1 MSRLEELI
9 KEFCP
14 NGVRC
19 VTIGEI
25 CKISRGIVM
34 SKDFI
39 RDNQGDY
46 PVYSSQTEN
55 NGCLGYINSYKYD
68 GEYVTWTTDGA
79 NAGTV
84 FYRSGKFSITNVCG
98 LLEVKDLMIVNTKYL
113 YYALSIEARRYVN
126 QGMGNPKLMS
136 NIMASVQIP
145 LPALP
150 VQREIVRILDSFTLY
165 SAELTAELTARRKQ
179 YEYYRDK
186 LLNFSSEIQFFTL
199 GDVIIS
205 LNTGLNPRQFFHL
218 NTPDAKNYYV
228 TIRELQNGKIVFTD
242 KTDKINDTAL
252 KLCNN
257 RSNLEVG
264 DVLFSGTGTI
274 GTTAI
279 IDKPPLN
286 WNIKEGVYA
295 IKPNKRKINS
305 KFLMYLLQCQF
316 VRDLYLSKAA
326 GGTVQSVPMGEM
338 KKLKI
343 PVPPIEV
350 QERIVKVLDNFDAIC
365 SDLGIGL
372 PAEIEKRQK
381 QYEYYR
387 EKLLTFDMNPATI
400 FNGTERNG
408 TERGLIRLLQYVYG
422 FAFVRLGD
430 IATIERG
437 GNFQKKDFV
446 GNGYPCIHYGQI
458 YTKYGVSA
466 KKTITFISNE
476 VAKKSKIAKTN
487 DIIMAVTSENVED
500 VCKCVAWIGNEN
512 VAVSGHT
519 AIIHSAQNAKY
530 LAYYFYTS
538 MFFEQKRKYV
548 HGTKVIEVTPS
559 DLNSIIIPLPTL
571 ERQKEIVEILD
582 KFDSICNDLSAGLPA
597 EIEYRQKQYEYYRN
611 KLLMFKDKFKNGEK
625 ETKTEKSNKSRRRK
639 G

>member
-1 MSRLEELI
+1 MTKLEELI

-14 NGVRC
+14 NGVEYKKLGELGKFYGGLSGKSKNDFTNGNEKFITYKNVYANPSLNLDIEDRVKINPGERQNTLQYGDIIFTGSSETPDEC
-19 VTIGEI
+19 GFSSVITTKTSEKLYLNSFCFFFRLDNQSILLPDFAKHLFRAESIRYQIGKTASGVT
-25 CKISRGIVM
+25 RYNV
-34 SKDFI
+34 SKDKMK
-39 RDNQGDY
+39 Q
-46 PVYSSQTEN
+46 
-55 NGCLGYINSYKYD
+55 
-68 GEYVTWTTDGA
+68 
-79 NAGTV
+79 
-84 FYRSGKFSITNVCG
+84 
-98 LLEVKDLMIVNTKYL
+98 
-113 YYALSIEARRYVN
+113 
-126 QGMGNPKLMS
+126 
-136 NIMASVQIP
+136 VQIP

-179 YEYYRDK
+179 YEFYRDK
-186 LLNFSSEIQFFTL
+186 LLNFSSEIQFFAL
-199 GDVIIS
+199 GDVIVS

-242 KTDKINDTAL
+242 KTDKINDFAL

-257 RSNLEVG
+257 RSNLEIG

-305 KFLMYLLQCQF
+305 KFLMYLLQCQS

-343 PVPPIEV
+343 PVPPMEV

-387 EKLLTFDMNPATI
+387 EKLLTFDGKYATI
-400 FNGTERNG
+400 LTERNGTERNG
-408 TERGLIRLLQYVYG
+408 TERNGTERAGLIRLLQYVYG

-430 IATIERG
+430 IADIHTGTKPENILENVAKCEYINAGTTNSGYTSISNCEGDCITTPSRG
-437 GNFQKKDFV
+437 QGGIGFV
-446 GNGYPCIHYGQI
+446 GYQSNSFWLGPLCYCIRSKNDRVVN
-458 YTKYGVSA
+458 KYLFYYLSM
-466 KKTITFISNE
+466 N
-476 VAKKSKIAKTN
+476 KSKILELKKEGGVP
-487 DIIMAVTSENVED
+487 AVN
-500 VCKCVAWIGNEN
+500 
-512 VAVSGHT
+512 
-519 AIIHSAQNAKY
+519 
-530 LAYYFYTS
+530 
-538 MFFEQKRKYV
+538 R
-548 HGTKVIEVTPS
+548 S
-559 DLNSIIIPLPTL
+559 DLQNVMVKIPTL
-571 ERQKEIVEILD
+571 EKQKEIVEILD
-582 KFDSICNDLSAGLPA
+582 KFDSLCNDLSAGLPA
-597 EIEYRQKQYEYYRN
+597 EIEHRQKQYEYYRD
-611 KLLMFKDKFKNGEK
+611 KLLTF
-625 ETKTEKSNKSRRRK
+625 
-639 G
+639 

>member
-1 MSRLEELI
+1 MSKLEELI

-14 NGVRC
+14 NGV
-19 VTIGEI
+19 E
-25 CKISRGIVM
+25 CKSLLELVDIHKGIQFNK
-34 SKDFI
+34 KDMAK
-39 RDNQGDY
+39 DGSY
-46 PVYSSQTEN
+46 PVINGGIAPSGYIENYNEQENTITISQGGASAGYVNWLLTKFWAGAHCYVVKPLN
-55 NGCLGYINSYKYD
+55 NGILDNRYLFHFIKNNENILKQCQY
-68 GEYVTWTTDGA
+68 GA
-79 NAGTV
+79 G
-84 FYRSGKFSITNVCG
+84 IP
-98 LLEVKDLMIVNTKYL
+98 
-113 YYALSIEARRYVN
+113 ALAKSTIQE
-126 QGMGNPKLMS
+126 L
-136 NIMASVQIP
+136 QIP

-165 SAELTAELTARRKQ
+165 SAELTAELTARSKQ
-179 YEYYRDK
+179 YKFYRDK
-186 LLNFSSEIQFFTL
+186 LLNFSSEIQFFAL
-199 GDVIIS
+199 GDVIVS

-242 KTDKINDTAL
+242 KTDKINDFAL

-305 KFLMYLLQCQF
+305 KFLMYLLQCQS

-343 PVPPIEV
+343 PVPPMEV

-387 EKLLTFDMNPATI
+387 EKLLTFDGKYATI
-400 FNGTERNG
+400 LTERNG
-408 TERGLIRLLQYVYG
+408 TEL
-422 FAFVRLGD
+422 
-430 IATIERG
+430 
-437 GNFQKKDFV
+437 
-446 GNGYPCIHYGQI
+446 NGQG
-458 YTKYGVSA
+458 
-466 KKTITFISNE
+466 
-476 VAKKSKIAKTN
+476 
-487 DIIMAVTSENVED
+487 
-500 VCKCVAWIGNEN
+500 
-512 VAVSGHT
+512 
-519 AIIHSAQNAKY
+519 
-530 LAYYFYTS
+530 
-538 MFFEQKRKYV
+538 
-548 HGTKVIEVTPS
+548 
-559 DLNSIIIPLPTL
+559 
-571 ERQKEIVEILD
+571 
-582 KFDSICNDLSAGLPA
+582 
-597 EIEYRQKQYEYYRN
+597 
-611 KLLMFKDKFKNGEK
+611 
-625 ETKTEKSNKSRRRK
+625 
-639 G
+639 

>member
-1 MSRLEELI
+1 MSKLEELI

-14 NGVRC
+14 NGVEYKRINEF
-19 VTIGEI
+19 T
-25 CKISRGIVM
+25 KLLRGKRLTKSQLVENG
-34 SKDFI
+34 K
-39 RDNQGDY
+39 Y
-46 PVYSSQTEN
+46 AVYHGSLAP
-55 NGCLGYINSYKYD
+55 LGYYNEVNRD
-68 GEYVTWTTDGA
+68 
-79 NAGTV
+79 
-84 FYRSGKFSITNVCG
+84 SGVI
-98 LLEVKDLMIVNTKYL
+98 IVNTGGIGGVGYSDTPFWCSDGCFCLAHSPKMVDKYV
-113 YYALSIEARRYVN
+113 YYALVGFKDYLISRTRVGGVPTIDSDTVLSI
-126 QGMGNPKLMS
+126 K
-136 NIMASVQIP
+136 IP

-165 SAELTAELTARRKQ
+165 NAELIDELTMEITARRKQ

-186 LLNFSSEIQFFTL
+186 LLNFSSEIQFFAL

-242 KTDKINDTAL
+242 KTDKINDAAL

-343 PVPPIEV
+343 PVPSIEV
-350 QERIVKVLDNFDAIC
+350 QERIVQVLDNFDAIC

-387 EKLLTFDMNPATI
+387 EKLLTFDGKYATI
-400 FNGTERNG
+400 LTERNGTERNG
-408 TERGLIRLLQYVYG
+408 TERNGTERAGLIRLLQYVYG
-422 FAFVRLGD
+422 FALVRLGD
-430 IATIERG
+430 IA
-437 GNFQKKDFV
+437 D
-446 GNGYPCIHYGQI
+446 IHTG
-458 YTKYGVSA
+458 TKP
-466 KKTITFISNE
+466 
-476 VAKKSKIAKTN
+476 
-487 DIIMAVTSENVED
+487 ENTL
-500 VCKCVAWIGNEN
+500 EN
-512 VAVSGHT
+512 VAKCEYINAGTTNSGYT
-519 AIIHSAQNAKY
+519 SISNCEGDCITTPSRGQGGIGFVGYQSNSFWLGPLCYCIRSKNDKIINKY
-530 LAYYFYTS
+530 LYYYLS
-538 MFFEQKRKYV
+538 MNKNKILELKKEGGVPAVNR
-548 HGTKVIEVTPS
+548 S
-559 DLNSIIIPLPTL
+559 DLQNVIVKIPTL
-571 ERQKEIVEILD
+571 EKQKEIVEILD

-597 EIEYRQKQYEYYRN
+597 EIEYRQKQYEYYRD
-611 KLLMFKDKFKNGEK
+611 KLLSF
-625 ETKTEKSNKSRRRK
+625 
-639 G
+639 

>member
-1 MSRLEELI
+1 MSKLEELI

-14 NGVRC
+14 NGVEYKRINEF
-19 VTIGEI
+19 T
-25 CKISRGIVM
+25 KLLRGKRLTKSQLVENG
-34 SKDFI
+34 K
-39 RDNQGDY
+39 Y
-46 PVYSSQTEN
+46 AVYHGSLAP
-55 NGCLGYINSYKYD
+55 LGYYNEVNRD
-68 GEYVTWTTDGA
+68 
-79 NAGTV
+79 
-84 FYRSGKFSITNVCG
+84 SGVI
-98 LLEVKDLMIVNTKYL
+98 IVNTGGIGGVGYSDTPFWCSDGCFCLAHSPKMVDKYV
-113 YYALSIEARRYVN
+113 YYALVGFKDYLISRTRVGGVPTIDSDTVLSI
-126 QGMGNPKLMS
+126 K
-136 NIMASVQIP
+136 IP

-165 SAELTAELTARRKQ
+165 NAELIDELTMEITARRKQ

-186 LLNFSSEIQFFTL
+186 LLNFSSEIQFFAL

-242 KTDKINDTAL
+242 KTDKINDAAL

-343 PVPPIEV
+343 PVPSIEV
-350 QERIVKVLDNFDAIC
+350 QERIVQVLDNFDAIC

-387 EKLLTFDMNPATI
+387 EKLLTFDGKYATI
-400 FNGTERNG
+400 LTERNGTERNG
-408 TERGLIRLLQYVYG
+408 TERNG
-422 FAFVRLGD
+422 
-430 IATIERG
+430 TER
-437 GNFQKKDFV
+437 
-446 GNGYPCIHYGQI
+446 NGTERNGQ
-458 YTKYGVSA
+458 G
-466 KKTITFISNE
+466 
-476 VAKKSKIAKTN
+476 
-487 DIIMAVTSENVED
+487 
-500 VCKCVAWIGNEN
+500 
-512 VAVSGHT
+512 
-519 AIIHSAQNAKY
+519 
-530 LAYYFYTS
+530 
-538 MFFEQKRKYV
+538 
-548 HGTKVIEVTPS
+548 
-559 DLNSIIIPLPTL
+559 
-571 ERQKEIVEILD
+571 
-582 KFDSICNDLSAGLPA
+582 
-597 EIEYRQKQYEYYRN
+597 
-611 KLLMFKDKFKNGEK
+611 
-625 ETKTEKSNKSRRRK
+625 
-639 G
+639 

>member
-1 MSRLEELI
+1 MSKLEELI

-14 NGVRC
+14 NGVEYKRINEF
-19 VTIGEI
+19 T
-25 CKISRGIVM
+25 KLLRGKRLTKSQLVENG
-34 SKDFI
+34 K
-39 RDNQGDY
+39 Y
-46 PVYSSQTEN
+46 AVYHGSLAP
-55 NGCLGYINSYKYD
+55 LGYYNEVNRD
-68 GEYVTWTTDGA
+68 
-79 NAGTV
+79 
-84 FYRSGKFSITNVCG
+84 SGVI
-98 LLEVKDLMIVNTKYL
+98 IVNTGGIGGVGYSDTPFWCSDGCFCLAHSPKMVDKYV
-113 YYALSIEARRYVN
+113 YYALVGFKDYLISRTRVGGVPTIDSDTVLSI
-126 QGMGNPKLMS
+126 K
-136 NIMASVQIP
+136 IP

-165 SAELTAELTARRKQ
+165 NAELIDELTMEITARRKQ

-186 LLNFSSEIQFFTL
+186 LLNFSSEIQFFAL

-242 KTDKINDTAL
+242 KTDKINDAAL

-343 PVPPIEV
+343 PVPSIEV
-350 QERIVKVLDNFDAIC
+350 QERIVQVLDNFDAIC

-387 EKLLTFDMNPATI
+387 EKLLTFDGKYATI
-400 FNGTERNG
+400 LTERNG
-408 TERGLIRLLQYVYG
+408 TERAGLIRLLQYVYG
-422 FAFVRLGD
+422 FALVRLGD
-430 IATIERG
+430 IA
-437 GNFQKKDFV
+437 D
-446 GNGYPCIHYGQI
+446 IHTG
-458 YTKYGVSA
+458 TKP
-466 KKTITFISNE
+466 
-476 VAKKSKIAKTN
+476 
-487 DIIMAVTSENVED
+487 ENTL
-500 VCKCVAWIGNEN
+500 EN
-512 VAVSGHT
+512 VAKCEYINAGTTNSGYT
-519 AIIHSAQNAKY
+519 SISNCEGDCITTPSRGQGGIGFVGYQSNSFWLGPLCYCIRSKNDKIINKY
-530 LAYYFYTS
+530 LYYYLS
-538 MFFEQKRKYV
+538 MNKNKILELKKEGGVPAVNR
-548 HGTKVIEVTPS
+548 S
-559 DLNSIIIPLPTL
+559 DLQNVIVKIPTL
-571 ERQKEIVEILD
+571 EKQKEIVEILD

-597 EIEYRQKQYEYYRN
+597 EIEYRQKQYEYYRD
-611 KLLMFKDKFKNGEK
+611 KLLSF
-625 ETKTEKSNKSRRRK
+625 
-639 G
+639 

>member
-1 MSRLEELI
+1 MSKLEELI

-14 NGVRC
+14 NGV
-19 VTIGEI
+19 E
-25 CKISRGIVM
+25 CKSLLELVDIHKGIQFNK
-34 SKDFI
+34 KDMAK
-39 RDNQGDY
+39 DGSY
-46 PVYSSQTEN
+46 PVINGGIAPSGYIENYNEQENTITISQGGASAGYVNWLLTKFWAGAHCYVVKPLN
-55 NGCLGYINSYKYD
+55 NGILDNRYLFHFIKNNENILKQCQY
-68 GEYVTWTTDGA
+68 GA
-79 NAGTV
+79 G
-84 FYRSGKFSITNVCG
+84 IP
-98 LLEVKDLMIVNTKYL
+98 
-113 YYALSIEARRYVN
+113 ALAKSTIQE
-126 QGMGNPKLMS
+126 L
-136 NIMASVQIP
+136 QIP

-165 SAELTAELTARRKQ
+165 SAELTAELTARSKQ
-179 YEYYRDK
+179 YKFYRDK
-186 LLNFSSEIQFFTL
+186 LLNFSSEIQFFAL
-199 GDVIIS
+199 GDVIVS

-242 KTDKINDTAL
+242 KTDKINDFAL

-305 KFLMYLLQCQF
+305 KFLMYLLQCQS

-343 PVPPIEV
+343 PVPPMEV

-387 EKLLTFDMNPATI
+387 EKLLTFDGKYATI
-400 FNGTERNG
+400 LTERNGTERNG
-408 TERGLIRLLQYVYG
+408 TERNGTERAGLIRLLQYVYG
-422 FAFVRLGD
+422 FAFVELESVLRIRNGKDYKHLGGGD
-430 IATIERG
+430 IPVYGSGGIMAQVNTCIYDKPTVLIPRKGSIDKLYYTEKPFWNVDTIFYTEIDE
-437 GNFQKKDFV
+437 NF
-446 GNGYPCIHYGQI
+446 
-458 YTKYGVSA
+458 T
-466 KKTITFISNE
+466 
-476 VAKKSKIAKTN
+476 IAKY
-487 DIIMAVTSENVED
+487 IYYCLQKEHLED
-500 VCKCVAWIGNEN
+500 YN
-512 VAVSGHT
+512 T
-519 AIIHSAQNAKY
+519 AGG
-530 LAYYFYTS
+530 
-538 MFFEQKRKYV
+538 V
-548 HGTKVIEVTPS
+548 PS
-559 DLNSIIIPLPTL
+559 LTQTVLNKIVIPLPSL
-571 ERQKEIVEILD
+571 DKQKEIVAILD
-582 KFDSICNDLSAGLPA
+582 KFDSICNDFSAGLPA
-597 EIEYRQKQYEYYRN
+597 EMEHRQKQYEYYRD
-611 KLLMFKDKFKNGEK
+611 KLLTF
-625 ETKTEKSNKSRRRK
+625 
-639 G
+639 